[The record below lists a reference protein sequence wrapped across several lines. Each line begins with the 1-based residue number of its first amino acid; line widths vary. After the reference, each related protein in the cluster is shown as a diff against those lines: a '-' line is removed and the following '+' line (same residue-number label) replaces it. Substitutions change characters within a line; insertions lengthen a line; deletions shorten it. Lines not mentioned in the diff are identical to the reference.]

1 MFFLRIKSRN
11 SLLFIVVGSFCI
23 SLLLA
28 LIHTAF
34 IISIFTTILGLTL
47 FLSGMFLH
55 LRNQSIVKTQPRL
68 APIKQI
74 IPTRNKQR
82 TVNTNGGAYNE
93 KIKRDYIGRDL
104 NKYIKIKN
112 QEVKISAD
120 ISETLGDFKDILNEM
135 IVKSSEPGEVISQFA
150 KELAEELRKQPDV
163 KASFD
168 EKEDSSEQELAN
180 KIIIDLLTKSYD
192 QLSQINQITQI
203 TRPDKI
209 NQSSQIQKLNNSNA
223 LEYTYYIPNNDND
236 NDRDVIP
243 YNGYTIY
250 LAKDHENMWNLEIQ
264 REDSSPLNLS
274 KQRRLSSKD
283 NAIGTAKK
291 KIDND
296 RIANWKS
303 NINNLE

>member
-11 SLLFIVVGSFCI
+11 SLLFIVFGSFSI

-34 IISIFTTILGLTL
+34 TINILITIFGLTL

-55 LRNQSIVKTQPRL
+55 LKNQTIVKIQCRL

-74 IPTRNKQR
+74 IPTTNKQR

-93 KIKRDYIGRDL
+93 KIGRDYIGRDYVK
-104 NKYIKIKN
+104 KYINIKN
-112 QEVKISAD
+112 EEVEISAD
-120 ISETLGDFKDILNEM
+120 ISETLGDFKDILNEI
-135 IVKSSEPGEVISQFA
+135 IVKSSDPGEVISQFA
-150 KELAEELRKQPDV
+150 KELAEELRKQPEV

-168 EKEDSSEQELAN
+168 DKEDTSEQELAN

-203 TRPDKI
+203 TRTGQI
-209 NQSSQIQKLNNSNA
+209 NQSSQIETLNNSSA
-223 LEYTYYIPNNDND
+223 LEYTYYIPNNN

-250 LAKDHENMWNLEIQ
+250 LAQDDANMWNLDIQ
-264 REDSSPLNLS
+264 REDGSLLDLS

-283 NAIGTAKK
+283 NAIGTAKR
-291 KIDND
+291 KIDKD
-296 RIANWKS
+296 RMANWK
-303 NINNLE
+303 NNRNNPE

>member
-1 MFFLRIKSRN
+1 MRKS
-11 SLLFIVVGSFCI
+11 
-23 SLLLA
+23 
-28 LIHTAF
+28 
-34 IISIFTTILGLTL
+34 
-47 FLSGMFLH
+47 
-55 LRNQSIVKTQPRL
+55 
-68 APIKQI
+68 
-74 IPTRNKQR
+74 
-82 TVNTNGGAYNE
+82 Y
-93 KIKRDYIGRDL
+93 
-104 NKYIKIKN
+104 KYINIKN

-135 IVKSSEPGEVISQFA
+135 IVKSSDPGEVISQFA

-168 EKEDSSEQELAN
+168 DKEDSSEQELAN

-203 TRPDKI
+203 TRTDQI

-264 REDSSPLNLS
+264 REDGSPLDLS